1 MKKRLWMDGC
11 RAASMMLAGMVAVV
25 APAMAQRT
33 TVQTVQTTQQVQ
45 QAQPAQNT
53 IGNAEA
59 ETNTGAG
66 AGASY
71 KPALATKVRP

>member
-45 QAQPAQNT
+45 QAQQAQQAQQTANT
-53 IGNAEA
+53 
-59 ETNTGAG
+59 
-66 AGASY
+66 SSRF
-71 KPALATKVRP
+71 V